1 MSSSWTAN
9 DWSILLAA
17 IAGLVASSFAGARLS
32 NCVKISLCSD
42 QGWLYIE
49 RRLVTPTPGSQPTS
63 ILRSNSTPDLEGG
76 MVAV

>member
-17 IAGLVASSFAGARLS
+17 IAGLVASCFAGARLS

-49 RRLVTPTPGSQPTS
+49 RRLVAPTLGSPSTTVT
-63 ILRSNSTPDLEGG
+63 RTNSNPDLEAG
-76 MVAV
+76 VVSV